1 MFLKYSHNMLR
12 FVRFAHNCL
21 FCVRQLYITGYSQG
35 GALATLFAFLAAAE
49 PDAIIPK
56 PVTCVSIASPYVGDE
71 SFRMAH
77 QMLEGLGKLR
87 HVRVSNHKD
96 VVTASPKISFRWSFY
111 GSKDDGGGHVGSLF
125 KHVGMN
131 LRLYQIDKSTPPQ
144 NDSNDAKLSQPIL
157 APPSFEISYPKVR
170 SGFFIGNYFD
180 EMARG
185 WDQSPF
191 ANLSCNPV
199 EYWTWPW
206 HNIREYNKRLARNK
220 AALRK
225 LHLNELYSRNDI
237 VGNLGS
243 QF

>member
-1 MFLKYSHNMLR
+1 MTVSFFPH
-12 FVRFAHNCL
+12 
-21 FCVRQLYITGYSQG
+21 QLYITGYSQG
-35 GALATLFAFLAAAE
+35 GAIATLFAFLAAAE

-56 PVTCVSIASPYVGDE
+56 PVTCVSIASPYVGDD
-71 SFRMAH
+71 SFRLAH

-87 HVRVSNHKD
+87 NVRISNHKD
-96 VVTASPKISFRWSFY
+96 VVTASPKMSFRWSFCN
-111 GSKDDGGGHVGSLF
+111 SKDDGSGHNGSLF

-131 LRLYQIDKSTPPQ
+131 IRLYQHDPQSQIKDLNASSPPPTTPTPASTT
-144 NDSNDAKLSQPIL
+144 LSSPSTLTQPT
-157 APPSFEISYPKVR
+157 FDISYPKVY
-170 SGFFIGNYFD
+170 SGFFNFD

-185 WDQSPF
+185 WSQSPF

-220 AALRK
+220 ESLKK
-225 LHLNELYSRNDI
+225 LSLNELYSKKEI
-237 VGNLGS
+237 VGSLGS

>member
-1 MFLKYSHNMLR
+1 VTGHS
-12 FVRFAHNCL
+12 FA
-21 FCVRQLYITGYSQG
+21 
-35 GALATLFAFLAAAE
+35 GAIATLFAFLAAAE

-71 SFRMAH
+71 SFRLAH

-87 HVRVSNHKD
+87 HLRVSNHKD
-96 VVTASPKISFRWSFY
+96 VVTASPKVSFRWGFY
-111 GSKDDGGGHVGSLF
+111 GSSNDDDSGHVGSLF

-131 LRLYQIDKSTPPQ
+131 LRLYQQHERQVEEEKSSSSSPRQSPPSAQ
-144 NDSNDAKLSQPIL
+144 A
-157 APPSFEISYPKVR
+157 SFEISYPKVPY
-170 SGFFIGNYFD
+170 GFFIGNYFD

-199 EYWTWPW
+199 EYITWPW
-206 HNIREYNKRLARNK
+206 HSIREYNKRLARNK
-220 AALRK
+220 ASLQK
-225 LHLNELYSRNDI
+225 MDLNELYSRKDI

>member
-1 MFLKYSHNMLR
+1 MIPSGPELR
-12 FVRFAHNCL
+12 LFFPTYLLLTWFRYCL
-21 FCVRQLYITGYSQG
+21 VQLYVTGHSFA
-35 GALATLFAFLAAAE
+35 GAIATLFAFLAAAE

-56 PVTCVSIASPYVGDE
+56 PVTCISIASPYVGDE
-71 SFRMAH
+71 SFRLAH

-87 HVRVSNHKD
+87 HLRITNHKD
-96 VVTASPKISFRWSFY
+96 VVTASPKVSFRWGFY
-111 GSKDDGGGHVGSLF
+111 GAAGDEEDSGHVGSLF

-131 LRLYQIDKSTPPQ
+131 LRLFQPNKASDVQVSPRQPPPPPQ
-144 NDSNDAKLSQPIL
+144 S
-157 APPSFEISYPKVR
+157 SFEISFPKVPY
-170 SGFFIGNYFD
+170 GFFIGNYLD

-199 EYWTWPW
+199 DYITWPW
-206 HNIREYNKRLARNK
+206 HNIREYNRRLSKNK
-220 AALRK
+220 TELQK
-225 LHLNELYSRNDI
+225 MDLNELYSRKEI

>member
-1 MFLKYSHNMLR
+1 MTII
-12 FVRFAHNCL
+12 RFAVILTDSSHRCPL
-21 FCVRQLYITGYSQG
+21 QLYVTGHSFA

-71 SFRMAH
+71 SFRQAH

-96 VVTASPKISFRWSFY
+96 VVTASPKVSFRWSLY
-111 GSKDDGGGHVGSLF
+111 GGTDKHSGHVGSLF

-131 LRLYQIDKSTPPQ
+131 LRLYESERSYDVADGSKRRVPP
-144 NDSNDAKLSQPIL
+144 
-157 APPSFEISYPKVR
+157 APSYEISYPKV
-170 SGFFIGNYFD
+170 SFGFFFVNYMD
-180 EMARG
+180 EIARG

-199 EYWTWPW
+199 DYWTWPW
-206 HNIREYNKRLARNK
+206 HNIREYNKRLGKNK
-220 AALRK
+220 NSLQNVN
-225 LHLNELYSRNDI
+225 LNDLYSRKDI
-237 VGNLGS
+237 VGNLGC

>member
-1 MFLKYSHNMLR
+1 M
-12 FVRFAHNCL
+12 
-21 FCVRQLYITGYSQG
+21 
-35 GALATLFAFLAAAE
+35 FAFLAAAE

-71 SFRMAH
+71 SFRLAH

-87 HVRVSNHKD
+87 HLRVSNHKD
-96 VVTASPKISFRWSFY
+96 VVTASPKVSFRWGFY
-111 GSKDDGGGHVGSLF
+111 GTTKDDGGAHVGSLF

-131 LRLYQIDKSTPPQ
+131 LRLHQHEKPSEVQGPTPESLRP
-144 NDSNDAKLSQPIL
+144 SE
-157 APPSFEISYPKVR
+157 PSFEISFPKV
-170 SGFFIGNYFD
+170 SYGNFIGHYFD

-199 EYWTWPW
+199 EYITFPW
-206 HNIREYNKRLARNK
+206 HNIREYNKRLAKNK
-220 AALRK
+220 DSLQEMN
-225 LHLNELYSRNDI
+225 LNELYSRKDI